1 MLWLR
6 TLGRSEG
13 NAERSRKKPAKPG
26 KARRWAENASSLRFL
41 RGLNRAPPRQKGY
54 QMKSLV
60 LVLVLASAVLS
71 LAVVSALPAAAGS
84 DEACLLRDCSA
95 G

>member
-1 MLWLR
+1 MR
-6 TLGRSEG
+6 KGLGKNR
-13 NAERSRKKPAKPG
+13 RKPAKLDDG
-26 KARRWAENASSLRFL
+26 RENASSLGFL
-41 RGLNRAPPRQKGY
+41 RGLNRAPPCQKGY

-60 LVLVLASAVLS
+60 LVLVLASAGLS
-71 LAVVSALPAAAGS
+71 LAVASALPAAAGS

>member
-1 MLWLR
+1 
-6 TLGRSEG
+6 
-13 NAERSRKKPAKPG
+13 
-26 KARRWAENASSLRFL
+26 
-41 RGLNRAPPRQKGY
+41 
-54 QMKSLV
+54 MKSLV

>member
-1 MLWLR
+1 
-6 TLGRSEG
+6 
-13 NAERSRKKPAKPG
+13 
-26 KARRWAENASSLRFL
+26 
-41 RGLNRAPPRQKGY
+41 
-54 QMKSLV
+54 MKRLV
-60 LVLVLASAVLS
+60 RVLVLASAVLS